1 MSTSLRQQAQE
12 YLAMRRALG
21 FKLISQGRTLMG
33 FITYAE
39 GAGATV
45 ITAGIALDWAR
56 STRGG
61 VNPAY
66 WAQRLGVVRVFTLH
80 LQTLDPATQIP
91 PAGLLPWRPRRI
103 TPYVYSPG
111 EITLLLEAASR
122 LRPRLRAA
130 TWHSVLALLTVT
142 GMRVSEVCA
151 LDRDDVDLDHGIL
164 TVRESKGISRDIPL
178 HPSTAA
184 ALGGYARLRD
194 HLRPA
199 PANPA
204 FFISTRGTRLDASNM
219 PRVFRGLLTTAGIRQ
234 PPGQR
239 RPRMHDLRHSFTV
252 TSLVRWYR
260 AGADVQAKLPLLT
273 TYLGHADPACTYWY
287 LTGTPELLA
296 LAAARLDD
304 TLTGGAS

>member
-1 MSTSLRQQAQE
+1 
-12 YLAMRRALG
+12 MRRALG

-56 STRGG
+56 PARGE

-194 HLRPA
+194 RLRPA

-239 RPRMHDLRHSFTV
+239 RPRMHDLRHV
-252 TSLVRWYR
+252 LHRDQPGQVVPGRGGR
-260 AGADVQAKLPLLT
+260 AGKASAADHLPRPRRPRMHLLVLLRFPGYSDT
-273 TYLGHADPACTYWY
+273 CSLARVMGLRPGMTCSLGC
-287 LTGTPELLA
+287 
-296 LAAARLDD
+296 
-304 TLTGGAS
+304 